1 MKKILY
7 TFLILIGVS
16 QSIWSASKLL
26 PDRHHFVSVTAQLG
40 YSTLLSSVDVVKPGP
55 GVAPALGVGYHFY
68 ADHFIMDVGVQ
79 GEFGY
84 RTNKIG
90 DSDLQLPMIDTEGDR
105 FTMHAR
111 VADCKDVCQSV
122 GLNIPLLFGCEYG
135 RFYFMA
141 GPMLGLNLWGNTFS
155 RSAVTTSA
163 VYDQFISEFVDMP
176 NHQLYAGEPIKSDS
190 YKLLW
195 NLNVAGHVEIGARL
209 GEYYSVKGADV
220 PDLRQRVYLSVFA
233 EYGFLNIHRNQT
245 VGSAMSYKETEDG
258 LKFYVIPAMLSDQ
271 MIGSKVNPLTV
282 GVKCTWLIETPYR
295 AVRFWKDEMSRR
307 VR

>member
-1 MKKILY
+1 M
-7 TFLILIGVS
+7 S
-16 QSIWSASKLL
+16 QLAFPASKLL
-26 PDRHHFVSVTAQLG
+26 PDRHHFISVTAQVG
-40 YSTLLSSVDVVKPGP
+40 YSTLLSSVDAVKPAP
-55 GVAPALGVGYHFY
+55 GVAPAIGVGYHFY
-68 ADHFIMDVGVQ
+68 SDHLILDVGVQ

-90 DSDLQLPMIDTEGDR
+90 DADLKLPMIDTEGEH

-111 VADCKDVCQSV
+111 VTDCEDICQSV
-122 GLNIPLLFGCEYG
+122 GLNIPVLLGCEYG

-141 GPMLGLNLWGNTFS
+141 GPMVGLNLWGKTLS

-163 VYDQFISEFVDMP
+163 VYDRFIAEFGNMP
-176 NHQLYAGEPIKSDS
+176 NHQLYAGEPILSEPYPLS
-190 YKLLW
+190 W

-209 GEYYSVKGADV
+209 GEYYGVKGADI

-233 EYGFLNIHRNQT
+233 EYGFLNIHKDQT
-245 VGSAMSYKETEDG
+245 VGSAMSYTETGEG

-271 MIGSKVNPLTV
+271 MLNSRVNPLTV
-282 GVKCTWLIETPYR
+282 GIKCTWLIEMPYR
-295 AVRFWKDEMSRR
+295 PIRFMKDGMSRR